1 MGGFLSAIGYGTALF
16 WVLAAVAL
24 CAVAIV
30 VVLIIRRFRFNK
42 RLRETIVRIQE
53 TAANTDLQ
61 QDGLA
66 QLLADTG
73 YAYDWEQNIFYSVV
87 DPWQRKLGYC
97 SLYDDWAT
105 PLGLIFDS
113 EPVRF
118 EYKGKKWLIEFWKGQ
133 YGITSG
139 GEIGIYNTADPDIDV
154 PGIFRGTFYRSA
166 SDEEALD
173 MAFTLYK
180 DNTEMF
186 ARVDN
191 HWWLTG
197 FVLGEYADP
206 SALTMT
212 ASLTFPDQEMRDAFM
227 EAFRQLGYREDEYR
241 LSDNN
246 LTFSFA
252 EPRSKQPLMRRGPI
266 ALLSKLRVKAF
277 VAEYKRVTSGLTNM
291 YDILT
296 LLRVRSPLLYQFA
309 INIGRQQGAF
319 KYHEVIMPRVK

>member
-1 MGGFLSAIGYGTALF
+1 MGGFLSAIGYGTVLF
-16 WVLAAVAL
+16 WALAAVAL
-24 CAVAIV
+24 CAVVIG
-30 VVLIIRRFRFNK
+30 VVLIIRRFRSK
-42 RLRETIVRIQE
+42 KLLRETIVRIQE
-53 TAANTDLQ
+53 TDSDTDLQ

-73 YAYDWEQNIFYSVV
+73 YAYDWEQNVFYSVV

-139 GEIGIYNTADPDIDV
+139 GEIGIYNTADADIDV

-166 SDEEALD
+166 GDEEALD

-180 DNTEMF
+180 NNTEMF
-186 ARVDN
+186 TRTDR

-212 ASLTFPDQEMRDAFM
+212 ASLSFADQEMQDAFM
-227 EAFRQLGYREDEYR
+227 EAFRQLGYHEDEYR

-246 LTFSFA
+246 LTFYFT

-266 ALLSKLRVKAF
+266 AFLSKLRVKAF

-319 KYHEVIMPRVK
+319 RYHEVIVPRVK